1 MGLMVQKQ
9 PLMPMDFGVIY
20 RTRWNGNRFHWQPTI
35 GKAINCNQWLNGWKA
50 TTIGA
55 NGMPMNFGETSNGLN
70 GLAIDFDS
78 SDPLHWY

>member
-1 MGLMVQKQ
+1 MVIAFIGSQQLAKRSIATNGLK
-9 PLMPMDFGVIY
+9 
-20 RTRWNGNRFHWQPTI
+20 
-35 GKAINCNQWLNGWKA
+35 GWKA

-70 GLAIDFDS
+70 GLAIVFDS